1 MTLNDVHARSV
12 ARGPVV
18 RAVVLALF
26 LAGLYA
32 CPAGAIDMPAPLS
45 VDSAN
50 SMDGDRAARP
60 QRVLGLNCV
69 AGARI
74 YAIDRLTIVNASGE
88 IPSGRR
94 DAALSR
100 QPVANTAAAGGGG
113 SDVVVNGTFFATRLG
128 NSVPL
133 GPVIRGGT
141 ADHDRYPGE
150 AYGRGAVAMR
160 ADGRIIVGRA
170 AGAGQS
176 EIDWRFGD
184 GPGNPVK
191 AAMGGGA
198 LLIENGISLQWP
210 DLRDEQK
217 FTGSLQT
224 NQFRKACHSLI
235 GIRDGQAYLIFVEDD
250 YGDTVQTKFA
260 AAGFTALV
268 KFDGGGACYLR
279 DHDFSEPG
287 GERTHKSEYNPTGL
301 AAVVR
306 RREMAIQRLDPC
318 KTPNTA
324 LPGDNPL
331 VDGVALSACFN
342 GAQCSGRDAG
352 KQPAEAYCRKQGQP
366 AARSWRVVAGT
377 VLSRDMGSG
386 RIKDIGNP
394 VVTALACGATCPDG
408 SPPGP
413 NGRCAEPPVAGGLL
427 STDTW
432 AGLWKCESNRWGRY
446 DLKIEGAGTA
456 STIIG
461 HQPNAGPY
469 VYRVA
474 SVNAAKTGAE
484 GTFEL
489 LEGRNGPAVA
499 HGHWNFS
506 VVGSKMLDTT
516 HQREDNN
523 QRFQYL
529 CKRAASG
536 ATGTS
541 PAPPAPAPTVT
552 PPQPRVTPPQPR
564 VTPPQR
570 PTAPP
575 AGTWTP
581 IN

>member
-1 MTLNDVHARSV
+1 MTLNDLHDRRV
-12 ARGPVV
+12 AHGPVV
-18 RAVVLALF
+18 PAAVLALC
-26 LAGLYA
+26 LAGL
-32 CPAGAIDMPAPLS
+32 CVSPSGAIDMPAPLS

-60 QRVLGLNCV
+60 KRVLGLNCV

-74 YAIDRLTIVNASGE
+74 YAIDGLTILNASGE

-94 DAALSR
+94 DASLSR
-100 QPVANTAAAGGGG
+100 QPAANSAASG
-113 SDVVVNGTFFATRLG
+113 SRGFDVVVNGTFFATRLG

-133 GPVIRGGT
+133 GPVIRGGN
-141 ADHDRYPGE
+141 ADHDRYPAE

-176 EIDWRFGD
+176 EIEWRFGD
-184 GPGNPVK
+184 GPANGVL

-210 DLRDEQK
+210 DLRDDQK

-279 DHDFSEPG
+279 DHDFSAPG
-287 GERTHKSEYNPTGL
+287 GERTHKNEYNPTGL

-306 RREMAIQRLDPC
+306 RREMAIQRPDPC

-331 VDGVALSACFN
+331 VDGTALSACFN

-352 KQPAEAYCRKQGQP
+352 KQAAEAYCRKQGQS

-377 VLSRDMGSG
+377 VLSRDMGNG
-386 RIKDIGNP
+386 TIKDVGEP
-394 VVTALACGATCPDG
+394 VITVLACGADANCPDG
-408 SPPGP
+408 SPPRPDGS
-413 NGRCAEPPVAGGLL
+413 CAPPPVADGPL

-474 SVNAAKTGAE
+474 SVNGAKTGAE
-484 GTFEL
+484 GTFDL

-523 QRFQYL
+523 QRFQFL

-536 ATGTS
+536 SVGTS
-541 PAPPAPAPTVT
+541 PAPPAPTPTVT
-552 PPQPRVTPPQPR
+552 PPQPRVTPPQP
-564 VTPPQR
+564 PA
-570 PTAPP
+570 APP

>member
-1 MTLNDVHARSV
+1 MSLKDVHARCA
-12 ARGPVV
+12 ARGPIG

-26 LAGLYA
+26 PA
-32 CPAGAIDMPAPLS
+32 CLCLSPAGAIDMPAPLA

-50 SMDGDRAARP
+50 SMDGDRSARP
-60 QRVLGLNCV
+60 PRVLGPDCV

-74 YAIDRLTIVNASGE
+74 YAIDRLTVLNASGE

-94 DAALSR
+94 DASLSR
-100 QPVANTAAAGGGG
+100 QRVANSAASGG
-113 SDVVVNGTFFATRLG
+113 SGFDVVVNGTFFATRLG

-133 GPVIRGGT
+133 GPVFRGGT

-150 AYGRGAVAMR
+150 AYGRGAVVLR

-184 GPGNPVK
+184 GPGNRVM

-198 LLIENGISLQWP
+198 LLIENGIALRWP
-210 DLRDEQK
+210 DLRDKQK
-217 FTGSLQT
+217 FTGSLRS

-235 GIRDGQAYLIFVEDD
+235 GIRDGQAYLIFAEDD
-250 YGDTVQTKFA
+250 YGETVQANFA

-279 DHDFSEPG
+279 DHDFSAPG
-287 GERTHKSEYNPTGL
+287 GERLHKDEYNPTGL

-306 RREMAIQRLDPC
+306 RREMAIQRRDPC
-318 KTPNTA
+318 NTPNTA

-331 VDGVALSACFN
+331 VDGIALSACFN

-352 KQPAEAYCRKQGQP
+352 KQAAEATCRRQGQS

-386 RIKDIGNP
+386 QVRDVGEP
-394 VVTALACGATCPDG
+394 VVTALACGAGAPCPDG

-413 NGRCAEPPVAGGLL
+413 DGRCGAPPVAGGPL
-427 STDTW
+427 STDNW
-432 AGLWKCESNRWGRY
+432 AGLWKCTSNRWGRY

-456 STIIG
+456 STMIG
-461 HQPNAGPY
+461 FQPNAGPY

-474 SVNAAKTGAE
+474 SVNAAKTAAE

-489 LEGRNGPAVA
+489 LQGRNGPAVA

-506 VVGSKMLDTT
+506 VLGDAKALDTT
-516 HQREDNN
+516 HRREDNN
-523 QRFQYL
+523 QLFKFL
-529 CKRAASG
+529 CKRAAGGSG
-536 ATGTS
+536 GTS
-541 PAPPAPAPTVT
+541 AAPPAPTPTVVAPQPRVTLPVT
-552 PPQPRVTPPQPR
+552 PPQPPS
-564 VTPPQR
+564 
-570 PTAPP
+570 APP